1 MASTQNAML
10 CIGNLPKFMH
20 QKLESEL
27 KKFFSHCHIQKVHLL
42 TGKNYCFIRFR
53 DANSAQE
60 AMGMI
65 KTQAFNGKVLKV
77 ESRRPED
84 YLDKEQLR
92 ESRERHRSRDDR
104 DSRKVEAVGASGDPR
119 GHGRKPKGPPPPTQS
134 SNDTYILEV
143 LELPSTTR
151 QSMLMEVAYGFG
163 VKECRVAPPLAKLW
177 VMQDR
182 REEVYA
188 NLDGYNFMGRR
199 IKVRYPLFTGDKP
212 TTYSPKE
219 TCRIIVEGIVDPDA
233 PKVTELLT
241 ARFAAYGTVSGVEI
255 LRNRKPCCAFI
266 DIERNM
272 ADVAVKETDGELF
285 FGGALTVALMK
296 QDDVIVIDSE
306 EEAEMNQ
313 RAAAA
318 RLQGGPPLPPGK
330 IVGSSSIPG
339 RNVLPDKVKQPS
351 ANDTNKI
358 VELMCERERLEVLH
372 PYEEYLLQVAPPE
385 GSIGL
390 DDAEPLPNPPQQF
403 IRLLMDRALTR
414 VKLMKL
420 VGEME

>member
-1 MASTQNAML
+1 
-10 CIGNLPKFMH
+10 
-20 QKLESEL
+20 
-27 KKFFSHCHIQKVHLL
+27 
-42 TGKNYCFIRFR
+42 
-53 DANSAQE
+53 
-60 AMGMI
+60 MG
-65 KTQAFNGKVLKV
+65 
-77 ESRRPED
+77 
-84 YLDKEQLR
+84 
-92 ESRERHRSRDDR
+92 
-104 DSRKVEAVGASGDPR
+104 
-119 GHGRKPKGPPPPTQS
+119 
-134 SNDTYILEV
+134 
-143 LELPSTTR
+143 
-151 QSMLMEVAYGFG
+151 
-163 VKECRVAPPLAKLW
+163 
-177 VMQDR
+177 
-182 REEVYA
+182 
-188 NLDGYNFMGRR
+188 
-199 IKVRYPLFTGDKP
+199 
-212 TTYSPKE
+212 
-219 TCRIIVEGIVDPDA
+219 
-233 PKVTELLT
+233 LT

-285 FGGALTVALMK
+285 FGGALTVA
-296 QDDVIVIDSE
+296 Q
-306 EEAEMNQ
+306 MNQ

-330 IVGSSSIPG
+330 IVGGSSIPG